1 MLLTHYD
8 DVNTITITTFF
19 TFFHIFSIF
28 LLQGK
33 TEIKQ
38 LYTKLRLFQTNCV
51 DIGYLRFLAVIKH
64 KIKLKMLTKLL
75 FQLQKRALIH

>member
-19 TFFHIFSIF
+19 TCFHIFSIF
-28 LLQGK
+28 LIQGK

-38 LYTKLRLFQTNCV
+38 LYTKLRLFQIALTL
-51 DIGYLRFLAVIKH
+51 DILD
-64 KIKLKMLTKLL
+64 LL
-75 FQLQKRALIH
+75 Q

>member
-19 TFFHIFSIF
+19 YIFSYLFNF
-28 LLQGK
+28 L
-33 TEIKQ
+33 TPRENSN
-38 LYTKLRLFQTNCV
+38 QTAIYQIAFISNCV
-51 DIGYLRFLAVIKH
+51 DIGYLRLVAVIKH